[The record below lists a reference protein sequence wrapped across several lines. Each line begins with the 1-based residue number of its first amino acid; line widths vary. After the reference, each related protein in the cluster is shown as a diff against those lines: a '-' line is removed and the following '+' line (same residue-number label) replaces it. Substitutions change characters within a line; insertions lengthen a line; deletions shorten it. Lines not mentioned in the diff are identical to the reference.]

1 MPTMSLDTE
10 VVIMARF
17 RRALILGVSSL
28 LLLQTGCLVS
38 TRRLRQ
44 VQVPSAVMSANADQL
59 VKIVNDHCSD
69 IHSMTAV
76 VDFQLTEGGP
86 RKGREK
92 TYTSF
97 RGYIL
102 ERNPD
107 SLRVVVQLPVVGTV
121 ALDMATR
128 DGTFKLFIPLHNEVF
143 VGSNTVTKVSPNP
156 LENFRPAVF
165 ANSLSLSCIG
175 TQDLVTL
182 TSETKTHLDSEAKH
196 LIAQP
201 DYDLM
206 VVRRKQ
212 NSQELV
218 PERVIHFSRIDLR
231 PYQEDMYDEEGAI
244 QTDAIYGPLQTY
256 DGTKFPKTIVIKRPL
271 EEMQILIRVNKLT
284 VNTPLTDDKFELKI
298 PEGTTVRKLD

>member
-1 MPTMSLDTE
+1 MG
-10 VVIMARF
+10 IIARL
-17 RRALILGVSSL
+17 RLALVLAVSPL

-38 TRRLRQ
+38 TRKLRQ
-44 VQVPSAVMSANADQL
+44 VQMPSAVMSANADQL
-59 VKIVNDHCSD
+59 VKIVNDRCSD
-69 IHSMTAV
+69 IHSMTAW

-97 RGYIL
+97 SGFIL
-102 ERNPD
+102 QRDPD
-107 SLRVVVQLPVVGTV
+107 SLRVIVQLPVVRTT

-128 DGTFKLFIPLHNEVF
+128 GGTFKLLIPPYNEVF
-143 VGSNTVTKVSPNP
+143 EGSNTVTKVSPKP
-156 LENFRPAVF
+156 LENFRPRIF
-165 ANSLSLSCIG
+165 ADSLSFSCIG
-175 TQDLVTL
+175 TQELVSL
-182 TSETKTHLDSEAKH
+182 TSETKTHLDSKAKH

-231 PYQEDMYDEEGAI
+231 PYQQDMYDEEGAI
-244 QTDAIYGPLQTY
+244 QTEALYGPLQTFA
-256 DGTKFPKTIVIKRPL
+256 GTKFPETIVIKRPL
-271 EEMQILIRVNKLT
+271 EEMQILIHVNKLA
-284 VNTPLTDDKFELKI
+284 VNTPLADDKFELTV
-298 PEGTTVRKLD
+298 PEGTTVHKLD